1 LSTYTQPEKC
11 FFFMA
16 LSIVQLL
23 VAAKVVFK
31 VLKVGFGVDVLF
43 EETIT
48 KHADVKYGLPLDS
61 RSESG
66 KGSNDAHLVFDRSK
80 PLHPD
85 TGVYDDTSDP
95 KKLGEGT
102 HDSLGRVG
110 VGETL
115 KV

>member
-1 LSTYTQPEKC
+1 
-11 FFFMA
+11 
-16 LSIVQLL
+16 
-23 VAAKVVFK
+23 
-31 VLKVGFGVDVLF
+31 
-43 EETIT
+43 
-48 KHADVKYGLPLDS
+48 
-61 RSESG
+61 
-66 KGSNDAHLVFDRSK
+66 
-80 PLHPD
+80 LHPD